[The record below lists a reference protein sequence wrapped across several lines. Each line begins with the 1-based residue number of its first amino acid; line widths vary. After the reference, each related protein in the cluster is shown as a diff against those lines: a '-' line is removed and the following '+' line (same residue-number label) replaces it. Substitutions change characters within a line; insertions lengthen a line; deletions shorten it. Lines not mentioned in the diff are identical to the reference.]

1 MKAKRGASGAMAL
14 SLLLVLT
21 IITLAVALM
30 LLAICQCTIR
40 CFRPQNSKGAAWFM
54 SKDGVERLVRGPWE
68 GGDGWLKP
76 KEDAAPVAPAAPA
89 ALAPPAALPAIP
101 VAS

>member
-1 MKAKRGASGAMAL
+1 M

-21 IITLAVALM
+21 IITIAVSLM
-30 LLAICQCTIR
+30 LLAVCQCTIR

-54 SKDGVERLVRGPWE
+54 DRQGREQLVRGPWE
-68 GGDGWLKP
+68 GGEGWLKP
-76 KEDAAPVAPAAPA
+76 KEASEAPVAPAAPA
-89 ALAPPAALPAIP
+89 APLPAIP